1 MKNIPLLFLIL
12 FILFLFF
19 VVYSNYSKKKEPM
32 DTEPDDT
39 NNELISEVQQV
50 LTQMSSDIYE
60 SVSSLVRIKTQEA
73 EEAVETDL
81 NELEDVV
88 KTIGNEQN
96 EDADEE
102 LDDLKNYI
110 NSELQKIEATAI
122 ANKETSRSGVSFE
135 IDNDRE
141 KVISIV
147 NKYINN

>member
-19 VVYSNYSKKKEPM
+19 VVYYNYSKTKKPV

-88 KTIGNEQN
+88 KTIDNEQN

-102 LDDLKNYI
+102 LDDLENYI

>member
-88 KTIGNEQN
+88 KTLLPNPLFNKLYI
-96 EDADEE
+96 
-102 LDDLKNYI
+102 DLSI
-110 NSELQKIEATAI
+110 LL
-122 ANKETSRSGVSFE
+122 RSIP
-135 IDNDRE
+135 IDFLYLL
-141 KVISIV
+141 VILSP
-147 NKYINN
+147 

>member
-88 KTIGNEQN
+88 KTIDNEQN

-102 LDDLKNYI
+102 LDDLENYI
-110 NSELQKIEATAI
+110 NSELQKIEATKI
-122 ANKETSRSGVSFE
+122 ANQETSRSGVNFE

>member
-19 VVYSNYSKKKEPM
+19 VVYCNYSKKKEPM
-32 DTEPDDT
+32 DTEPDET

-81 NELEDVV
+81 NELENVV
-88 KTIGNEQN
+88 NTIDNEQN

-102 LDDLKNYI
+102 LDDLENYI
-110 NSELQKIEATAI
+110 NSELQKLEATAI
-122 ANKETSRSGVSFE
+122 ANKEKSVQGVNFQ
-135 IDNDRE
+135 INNDSE
-141 KVISIV
+141 KVVSIV

>member
-88 KTIGNEQN
+88 KTIDNEQN

-102 LDDLKNYI
+102 LDDLENYI

>member
-81 NELEDVV
+81 NELENVV
-88 KTIGNEQN
+88 NTIDNEQN

-102 LDDLKNYI
+102 LDDLENYI